1 MKYDVIG
8 IGNAIVDVLSQAED
22 KFLEAEGLAKGG
34 MALIDAAQAEALYA
48 KLGAGKEVSGGSVA
62 NTCAGIASLGGKS
75 AYIGKVAHD
84 KLGNT
89 FAHDIKATGVDFCA
103 PQATKAEPP
112 TARCI
117 ILVTPDAQR
126 TMNTY
131 LGACV
136 ELGPE
141 DIDERAIA
149 AAGVTYLEGY
159 LWDPPKAKEAMLK
172 AAKVAQAAG
181 RKVALSLSDSFC
193 VQRHRDSF
201 NQLIDEHVDLLFAN
215 ADEAQAL
222 TETTNI
228 SEAAAALKGR
238 VELAV
243 ITQGE
248 EGALVVSD
256 DGQTQVA
263 AVSIE
268 KLVDTTGAGDLFAA
282 GFLYGYCQGKT
293 PRECAELGSIAAAEV
308 IGHYG
313 ARPEVQLES
322 LIPTAHR
329 TATPPRNTAQ
339 PRA

>member
-8 IGNAIVDVLSQAED
+8 IGNAIVDVLSQAEEQ
-22 KFLEAEGLAKGG
+22 FLTAEGLAKGS
-34 MALIDAAQAEALYA
+34 MSLIDAERAEALYA
-48 KLGAGKEVSGGSVA
+48 QLGAGKEVSGGSVA

-84 KLGNT
+84 KLGSV
-89 FAHDIKATGVDFCA
+89 FAHDIKAAGVDFCA
-103 PQATKAEPP
+103 PEASQAEPP

-141 DIDERAIA
+141 DIDEEAIIN
-149 AAGVTYLEGY
+149 AGVTYLEGY

-172 AAKVAQAAG
+172 AAKIAQKAG

-193 VQRHRDSF
+193 VGRHRDSF

-215 ADEAQAL
+215 ADEALAL
-222 TETTNI
+222 TETKSI
-228 SEAAAALKGR
+228 SEAVEALKGR

-248 EGALVVSD
+248 EGALVVSE
-256 DGQTQVA
+256 DGTSAVA
-263 AVSIE
+263 AVTVE

-282 GFLYGYCQGKT
+282 GFLYGYCQKKS
-293 PRECAELGSIAAAEV
+293 PSECAELGSIAAAEV
-308 IGHYG
+308 ISHYG
-313 ARPEVQLES
+313 ARPEVKLDS
-322 LIPTAHR
+322 LIPPGHR
-329 TATPPRNTAQ
+329 VAAPRRAPVQ